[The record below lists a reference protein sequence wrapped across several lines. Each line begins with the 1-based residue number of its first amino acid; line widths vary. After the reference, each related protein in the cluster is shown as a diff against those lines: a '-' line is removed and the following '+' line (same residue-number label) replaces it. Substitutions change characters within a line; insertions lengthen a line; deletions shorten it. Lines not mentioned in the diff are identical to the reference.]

1 MVVPERILVIKL
13 SALGDV
19 VQAFGPFAA
28 IRAHHPRAEITLLT
42 TRPFAPLLRHAP
54 WFDTVWDDGRPGWG
68 DLRGVARLA
77 LRLRR
82 AQFARVYDLQTSSRS
97 SRYRWFTG
105 AAAWSGVESHRRVN
119 PARDSLHTIE
129 RQREQ
134 LAIAGI
140 QDIPAPDMSWL
151 DDGLD
156 GFALPPRFCLLIPGA
171 SPTRPAK
178 RWPASRFAALAARM
192 EVPPVVLGGPAETPL
207 AAEILRAV
215 PQGVDLT
222 GRTSLAQIGA
232 LARSADCAIGNDT
245 GPTHLAA
252 AAGCRTLT
260 VFGEDSDPALS
271 APRGPAA
278 NWVRHIPL
286 AELSVERVLEALRE
300 PPGPDGGSSTQ
311 EG

>member
-1 MVVPERILVIKL
+1 
-13 SALGDV
+13 
-19 VQAFGPFAA
+19 
-28 IRAHHPRAEITLLT
+28 
-42 TRPFAPLLRHAP
+42 
-54 WFDTVWDDGRPGWG
+54 VWEDGRPSWG
-68 DLRGVARLA
+68 DPRAVARLA

-82 AQFARVYDLQTSSRS
+82 GRFGQVYDLQTSSRS

-105 AAAWSGVESHRRVN
+105 PAAWSGVDSHRHAN
-119 PARDSLHTIE
+119 PGRDSLHTIE

-134 LAIAGI
+134 LSIAGI
-140 QDIPAPDMSWL
+140 RDFPVPSMDWL
-151 DDGLD
+151 DDPLE

-178 RWPASRFAALAARM
+178 RWPAARFAELASRLDA
-192 EVPPVVLGGPAETPL
+192 PPVVLGGPSEAPL

-232 LARSADCAIGNDT
+232 LARRASCAIGNDT
-245 GPTHLAA
+245 GPTHLVA

-278 NWVRHIPL
+278 SWVRHIPL
-286 AELSVERVLEALRE
+286 ADLQVDAVLGALA
-300 PPGPDGGSSTQ
+300 Q
-311 EG
+311 A